1 CASVSSPAR
10 CAFTASSRV
19 IAASTF
25 SGGKL
30 SMARFR
36 LIANPISV
44 GRCEQRR
51 CRARLDHALTQRQ
64 QKLVDLFVVQV
75 RRDVL
80 ENELAR
86 QHAGGKTEIFAGL
99 FFVERFQCLCTLA
112 QLAARC
118 RRLAPMA
125 QNIFEDLSRKPLA
138 RALWPAPTVAQLK
151 LTFGVTHRSSMHRI
165 WTNRQLATHYCTR
178 IASDLSC

>member
-1 CASVSSPAR
+1 MSPPTSAQ
-10 CAFTASSRV
+10 C
-19 IAASTF
+19 
-25 SGGKL
+25 
-30 SMARFR
+30 
-36 LIANPISV
+36 
-44 GRCEQRR
+44 
-51 CRARLDHALTQRQ
+51 
-64 QKLVDLFVVQV
+64 
-75 RRDVL
+75 
-80 ENELAR
+80 LA
-86 QHAGGKTEIFAGL
+86 HAGGKAEIFAGL